1 MKPLRFEWNERK
13 NDSNRRK
20 HGVSFEDAETA
31 FADENALY
39 LVDPDHSDEEERYLL
54 LGLSASVRVLIVSH
68 AYRSRESI
76 IRIISARLANRRE
89 RAQYVQ
95 RWVK

>member
-1 MKPLRFEWNERK
+1 MKPLRFEWDERK

-31 FADENALY
+31 FGDENALY
-39 LVDPDHSDEEERYLL
+39 LADPDHSGEEERYLL
-54 LGLSASVRVLIVSH
+54 LGLSASVRVLVVAH
-68 AYRSRESI
+68 VYRSRDSI